1 MATGEEKKPR
11 DERKGFSFEELD
23 RELDDAEVV
32 FGTAKGRQRPPEP
45 EPIEAP
51 EGGTVFADL
60 ISDQPRRDEPEMPR
74 TAEEFE
80 ALAAKQ
86 AEDQLNTRVLTQS
99 AQPSTPLWLSSLL
112 VAGLAVLLLV
122 MLIRGGRE
130 GVYRSILGYA
140 AMLIS
145 VGGILWAGS
154 GAMHPGS
161 VKEQRVCIAAAVVCL
176 TVGIIALIIKI
187 NTG

>member
-1 MATGEEKKPR
+1 MYQRVELGGRRTPKKKKKKEK
-11 DERKGFSFEELD
+11 DELRQDWQRAEHNWDVHGSVT
-23 RELDDAEVV
+23 LDDAEVV
-32 FGTAKGRQRPPEP
+32 FDTAKGRKPRPEP

-99 AQPSTPLWLSSLL
+99 AQRSTPLWISSSLVAASYSR
-112 VAGLAVLLLV
+112 VAGWRLGCLWQGQRQGPRQASSSLRPFGVLC
-122 MLIRGGRE
+122 MLRQ
-130 GVYRSILGYA
+130 RS
-140 AMLIS
+140 S
-145 VGGILWAGS
+145 S
-154 GAMHPGS
+154 
-161 VKEQRVCIAAAVVCL
+161 
-176 TVGIIALIIKI
+176 
-187 NTG
+187 